1 MCIRDRIPDESNKIT
16 KPRRSTKGG
25 NKKGTVK
32 AALKKDLKG
41 IFEFARKYPVIK
53 PIEED
58 KIMERIDWEIV
69 KVRNLKN
76 KGLLNNST
84 QLVMPELKFK

>member
-1 MCIRDRIPDESNKIT
+1 MNLVVVGSGYVGLVSGAC
-16 KPRRSTKGG
+16 
-25 NKKGTVK
+25 
-32 AALKKDLKG
+32 
-41 IFEFARKYPVIK
+41 FAELGSSVICVDS
-53 PIEED
+53 D
-58 KIMERIDWEIV
+58 KE